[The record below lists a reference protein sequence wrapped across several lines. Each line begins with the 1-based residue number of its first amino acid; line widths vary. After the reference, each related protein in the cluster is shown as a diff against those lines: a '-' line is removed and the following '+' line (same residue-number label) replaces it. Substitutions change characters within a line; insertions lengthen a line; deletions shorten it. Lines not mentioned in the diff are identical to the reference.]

1 MRYLLNK
8 VESRYLI
15 LLIPAQPHFVV
26 VGGAGDADIKVAHFI
41 TIADDIYFVYLVGV
55 YFCFVFC
62 RRRACAMPP
71 A

>member
-1 MRYLLNK
+1 LLNK

-55 YFCFVFC
+55 YFAAEELAP
-62 RRRACAMPP
+62 RHLRDQAAR
-71 A
+71 